1 MHAAWLACVLAT
13 SGCAT
18 SGKAARP
25 VVCPVLPVP
34 PASLMQPAT
43 VGQRVRAE
51 LFEPQ
56 TNVPPK

>member
-18 SGKAARP
+18 SGKVAKP

-34 PASLMQPAT
+34 PASLMQPPRT
-43 VGQRVRAE
+43 EMILREE
-51 LFEPQ
+51 LL
-56 TNVPPK
+56 VPAQPAMPK